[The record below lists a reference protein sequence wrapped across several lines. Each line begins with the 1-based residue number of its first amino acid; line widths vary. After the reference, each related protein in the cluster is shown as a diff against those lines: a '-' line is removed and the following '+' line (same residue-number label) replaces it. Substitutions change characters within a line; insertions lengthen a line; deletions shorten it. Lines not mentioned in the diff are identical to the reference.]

1 MEKALKLSSISIAL
15 LAAMAAHGALAQSPN
30 QPIKIL
36 VPITAG
42 GGPDLTARIVGP
54 RLAELLGRPVVV
66 ENRVGA
72 NGNIAGQLVAQSV
85 PDGRTLLLAT
95 DSLIV
100 INRQLYKKMQFD
112 PLKDLVP
119 VTTVTSNEFVLSVN
133 PSVPAKTLPEF
144 IEVARRAVPPL
155 AYASAGNG
163 SQHQLLMEML
173 KARAGIELL
182 HVPFKGGAAAVAA
195 TIAGDTMATFSGG
208 ASTAPHAKAG
218 TLRVLAGSGARRSDA
233 FPNVPTVGEFYPGY
247 EGIIWSG
254 LFVPAGTPEPLVAR
268 LRAEMHRIL
277 AEPGVKDKLNNS
289 GGLQPF
295 ITSPREFAEI
305 IRRDSE
311 KYGRVVANI
320 GLTMD

>member
-1 MEKALKLSSISIAL
+1 LKLSLIRIAWL
-15 LAAMAAHGALAQSPN
+15 IAMAATGAQAQSPN

-36 VPITAG
+36 VPITVG
-42 GGPDLTARIVGP
+42 GGPDLAARIIGP
-54 RLAELLGRPVVV
+54 RLSELLARPVVV

-72 NGNIAGQLVAQSV
+72 NGNIAGQMVAQSV
-85 PDGRTLLLAT
+85 PDGQTLLLAT

-100 INRQLYKKMQFD
+100 INRQLYRKMPFD

-119 VTTVTSNEFVLSVN
+119 VTTVTSNEFVLSVH

-144 IEVARRAVPPL
+144 IEFARRAVPPL

-163 SQHQLLMEML
+163 SQHHLLMEML
-173 KARAGIELL
+173 KARAGITLL
-182 HVPFKGGAAAVAA
+182 HVPFKGGAAAVAS
-195 TIAGDTMATFSGG
+195 TVAGDTLVTFSGG
-208 ASTAPHAKAG
+208 ASTAPHARAG
-218 TLRVLAGSGARRSDA
+218 TLRALAGSGAQRSEA

-254 LFVPAGTPEPLVAR
+254 LFVPAGTPESPMAR
-268 LRAEMHRIL
+268 LRAEMSRIL
-277 AEPGVKDKLNNS
+277 TEPDVKDKLNKS
-289 GGLQPF
+289 GGLQPY

-311 KYGRVVANI
+311 KYAKVVASI

>member
-1 MEKALKLSSISIAL
+1 MKLSMISIAL
-15 LAAMAAHGALAQSPN
+15 LIATAAPGAPAQSPN

-42 GGPDLTARIVGP
+42 GGPDLAARIIGP
-54 RLAELLGRPVVV
+54 RLAEHLGRPVVV

-72 NGNIAGQLVAQSV
+72 NGNIAGQIVAQSV

-100 INRQLYKKMQFD
+100 INRQLYKKMPFD
-112 PLKDLVP
+112 PLKDLAP

-133 PSVPAKTLPEF
+133 PSVPAKTFPEF
-144 IEVARRAVPPL
+144 VEFARRAEPPL

-163 SQHQLLMEML
+163 SQHHLLMEML

-195 TIAGDTMATFSGG
+195 TVAGDTMVTFSGG
-208 ASTAPHAKAG
+208 ASTAPHARAG
-218 TLRVLAGSGARRSDA
+218 TLRALAGSGPRRSEA
-233 FPNVPTVGEFYPGY
+233 FPNVATVGEFYPGY
-247 EGIIWSG
+247 EGMIWSG
-254 LFVPAGTPEPLVAR
+254 LFVAAGTPASLVAR
-268 LRAEMHRIL
+268 LRAEMHKIL
-277 AEPGVKDKLNNS
+277 AEPDVKDKLNKS
-289 GGLQPF
+289 GGLQPY

-311 KYGRVVANI
+311 KYAKVVASI

>member
-1 MEKALKLSSISIAL
+1 MKLSLIRIAL
-15 LAAMAAHGALAQSPN
+15 LIALAAPSALAQSQN

-42 GGPDLTARIVGP
+42 GGPDLAARIIGP

-72 NGNIAGQLVAQSV
+72 NGNIAGQIVAQSV
-85 PDGRTLLLAT
+85 PDGHTLLLAT

-100 INRQLYKKMQFD
+100 INRQLYKKMPFD

-119 VTTVTSNEFVLSVN
+119 VTTVTSNEFILSVN
-133 PSVPAKTLPEF
+133 PSVPAKTFPEF
-144 IEVARRAVPPL
+144 IEFARRAGRPL

-163 SQHQLLMEML
+163 SQHHLLMEML
-173 KARAGIELL
+173 KARAGIDLL

-195 TIAGDTMATFSGG
+195 TVAGDTLVTFSGG
-208 ASTAPHAKAG
+208 ASSAPYVKAG
-218 TLRVLAGSGARRSDA
+218 MLRALAGSGAQRSAAYPDVA
-233 FPNVPTVGEFYPGY
+233 TVGEFYPGY
-247 EGIIWSG
+247 EGIVWSG
-254 LFVPAGTPEPLVAR
+254 LFVAAGTPESLVAR
-268 LRAEMHRIL
+268 LRAEMNKIL
-277 AEPGVKDKLNNS
+277 AESDVKDKLNKS
-289 GGLQPF
+289 GGLQPY

-311 KYGRVVANI
+311 KYAKVVENI